1 MIHPALVR
9 MVPSDP
15 AAAAGKPHRS
25 VAANVTKVLV
35 RRDRAKDVGRVRA
48 MIPWWVVGITTL
60 ATTRVWR
67 MSFITM
73 IFLNMCVQ

>member
-1 MIHPALVR
+1 
-9 MVPSDP
+9 
-15 AAAAGKPHRS
+15 
-25 VAANVTKVLV
+25 
-35 RRDRAKDVGRVRA
+35 